1 MSDEIIPPVT
11 GVEGVEV
18 GETGAGKFQMKAMT
32 PGGPL
37 IIDEPVGVG
46 GLGSGPNPYDLMSAA
61 LGACTAMTVRLYAER
76 KGWPLDSVVVRVLHS
91 RAELTAKDHFAREIV
106 LQGPL
111 SGEQRAR
118 LKEIAEKC
126 PVHQTLE
133 RGSVV
138 GTVLAELAAAD
149 GGDPGP
155 DDGVG
160 AHYRDMCEA
169 CED

>member
-1 MSDEIIPPVT
+1 MSEPIT
-11 GVEGVEV
+11 ASEGVEV
-18 GETGAGKFQMKAMT
+18 GETGAGRFQMKAMT

-37 IIDEPVGVG
+37 ILDEPVTAG

-61 LGACTAMTVRLYAER
+61 LGACSAMTIRLYAER
-76 KGWPLDSVVVRVLHS
+76 KGWPLDSVVVRVVHS
-91 RAELTAKDHFAREIV
+91 RSDLGAKDHFAREIV

-111 SGEQRAR
+111 SEEQRTR

-138 GTVLAELAAAD
+138 GTVLAGLPAAD

-155 DDGVG
+155 ED
-160 AHYRDMCEA
+160 HYRDMCEA

>member
-1 MSDEIIPPVT
+1 MTDERLLDGAP
-11 GVEGVEV
+11 EGVEV
-18 GETGAGKFQMKAMT
+18 GETGVGRFQMKALT
-32 PGGPL
+32 PGGVL
-37 IIDEPVGVG
+37 IVDEPVAAG

-76 KGWPLDSVVVRVLHS
+76 KGWPLDSVVVRVVHS
-91 RAELTAKDHFAREIV
+91 RSDLGAKDHFAREIV

-111 SGEQRAR
+111 SEEQRTR

-138 GTVLAELAAAD
+138 GTVLAGLPAAD

-155 DDGVG
+155 ED
-160 AHYRDMCEA
+160 HYRDMCEA